1 MKAPLSALR
10 CDLLRNSYL
19 CRVNNNSFAPQICKV
34 HVVICLEIHTF
45 VG

>member
-19 CRVNNNSFAPQICKV
+19 CRVNNNYKV
-34 HVVICLEIHTF
+34 RIKACIFVVICLEIHTF